1 LPAASPSVW
10 RLPPSGESHLPA
22 ASFKPPASPRS
33 SPRDCAAVAPRDSCH
48 AAVSAPS
55 ASAPASPPPRR
66 ASALAYR
73 DWHVASPASSRPPA
87 DLAQRNWQPVPSPA
101 KRAADGGRR

>member
-22 ASFKPPASPRS
+22 ASFKPPASPPS
-33 SPRDCAAVAPRDSCH
+33 PPRDCAEVAPRDPSCR
-48 AAVSAPS
+48 AALSAQ
-55 ASAPASPPPRR
+55 SAPASPPPRR